1 MDTAAGRI
9 ALVINPSKF
18 DDPDAVRAQV
28 EEICAEEGRPAPAW
42 YETTVEDPGVGQAKQ
57 AVRDGATATA
67 AS

>member
-1 MDTAAGRI
+1 MDTTPGRI

-42 YETTVEDPGVGQAKQ
+42 YETTV
-57 AVRDGATATA
+57 
-67 AS
+67 